1 MPSIIHGAAS
11 TEEQPVARRRLSRKA
26 VIILVVV
33 ATTVVLV
40 AVLLYRW
47 IAVRNAP
54 LVYSGTV
61 ETREI
66 EIGSKIGGRVTGVG
80 VEEGQLVAAGA
91 PLVSFEADEL
101 KAERAQAEA
110 TVEQGEAD
118 LNRLHTGNRPE
129 EIAQA
134 DAALKERAA
143 ELQEAKNGPRPEDLR
158 QAQAD
163 YDAAKADAVNAAAT
177 YARMQP
183 LVEKDVISRQQFDG
197 FTAQRDSTAQRA
209 ESARQKLAELQAGTR
224 VEDIQAAEDRYQQAL
239 AADTLSH
246 RGFRPQDI
254 ASGQGRLS
262 AAQAQVAALDAQLRE
277 ANLSAPA
284 DGVIETVSVR
294 PGDLVP
300 PNQIVVT
307 MLESSQLWVK
317 VYVPETDLSRIRVGQ
332 SADVEIDALN
342 QRHFSGHIQEIA
354 SEAEFLPRNVQT
366 YNDREHEVFGVKV
379 QVENPGG
386 VLKSGMSAT
395 VQLR

>member
-66 EIGSKIGGRVTGVG
+66 EIGSKIGGRVTGVV

>member
-1 MPSIIHGAAS
+1 MPSIVNGAAT
-11 TEEQPVARRRLSRKA
+11 TEEQPVARRRLSRRGVVLA
-26 VIILVVV
+26 VVV
-33 ATTVVLV
+33 AVLV
-40 AVLLYRW
+40 AAILLYRW
-47 IAVRNAP
+47 IAARHAP

-66 EIGSKIGGRVTGVG
+66 EIGSKIGGRVTGVA
-80 VEEGQLVAAGA
+80 VEEGQTVSAGA

-110 TVEQGEAD
+110 TVEQCEAD

-134 DAALKERAA
+134 DAALHERAA

-177 YARMQP
+177 YGRMQP
-183 LVEKDVISRQQFDG
+183 LVEKDVISRQQFDEY
-197 FTAQRDSTAQRA
+197 TAQRDSTAQRA

-246 RGFRPQDI
+246 QGFRPQDI
-254 ASGQGRLS
+254 QSGQGRLS

-317 VYVPETDLSRIRVGQ
+317 VYVPETDLSRMRVGQ

-354 SEAEFLPRNVQT
+354 SQAEFLPRNVQT
-366 YNDREHEVFGVKV
+366 YNDREHEVFGMKV

>member
-1 MPSIIHGAAS
+1 MPSIVNGAAT
-11 TEEQPVARRRLSRKA
+11 TEEQPVARRRLSRRG
-26 VIILVVV
+26 VIVLAVVV
-33 ATTVVLV
+33 AVLV
-40 AVLLYRW
+40 AAILLYRW
-47 IAVRNAP
+47 IAARHAP

-66 EIGSKIGGRVTGVG
+66 EIGSKIGGRVTGVA
-80 VEEGQLVAAGA
+80 VEEGQTVSAGA

-110 TVEQGEAD
+110 TVEQCEAD

-134 DAALKERAA
+134 DAALHERAA

-163 YDAAKADAVNAAAT
+163 YDAAKADAVNAAET

-183 LVEKDVISRQQFDG
+183 LVEKDVISRQQFDEY
-197 FTAQRDSTAQRA
+197 TAQRDSTAQRA

-246 RGFRPQDI
+246 QGFRPQDI
-254 ASGQGRLS
+254 QSGQGRLS

-317 VYVPETDLSRIRVGQ
+317 VYVPETDLSRMRVGQ

-354 SEAEFLPRNVQT
+354 SQAEFLPRNVQT
-366 YNDREHEVFGVKV
+366 YNDREHEVFGMKV

>member
-1 MPSIIHGAAS
+1 MPSLVNGAAS

-26 VIILVVV
+26 VIVLIVL
-33 ATTVVLV
+33 AAVLV
-40 AVLLYRW
+40 GAIFLYRW
-47 IAVRNAP
+47 IAARNAP

-66 EIGSKIGGRVTGVG
+66 EIGSKIGGRVTGVA
-80 VEEGQLVAAGA
+80 VEEGQMVAAGA
-91 PLVSFEADEL
+91 PLVSFEADQL
-101 KAERAQAEA
+101 KAERAQAAA
-110 TVEQGEAD
+110 TVEQGDAD

-183 LVEKDVISRQQFDG
+183 LVDKDVISRQQFDEY
-197 FTAQRDSTAQRA
+197 TAQRDSTAQRA
-209 ESARQKLAELQAGTR
+209 ESARQKLVELQAGTR
-224 VEDIQAAEDRYQQAL
+224 TEDIQAAEDRYQQAL

-246 RGFRPQDI
+246 QGFRPQDI
-254 ASGQGRLS
+254 ASGQGRLT

-300 PNQIVVT
+300 PNQIVMT

-342 QRHFSGHIQEIA
+342 QRHFNGHIQEIA

>member
-143 ELQEAKNGPRPEDLR
+143 ELQEAKNGPRPEELR

-177 YARMQP
+177 YSRMQP